1 MPDSISCQRFP
12 SYSAM
17 TSRWSPPWRT
27 LTSLSAGGMGS
38 REKSVYNALAVRV
51 GFAEGA
57 R

>member
-1 MPDSISCQRFP
+1 
-12 SYSAM
+12 M